1 MELLQ
6 TSPVPTEWSFEDPKV
21 VLNSSVYPPVPVQ
34 NSTTTEPTV
43 PVPDVTEKES
53 DTSSVTTVPAA
64 DSLPKN
70 SETETVSSDRRYPS
84 RERRFELWVKVVL
97 DQVNGGRIIPMG
109 QGGC

>member
-1 MELLQ
+1 M
-6 TSPVPTEWSFEDPKV
+6 PTEWSFEDPEV

-53 DTSSVTTVPAA
+53 DTSSVTSVPAA

-70 SETETVSSDRRYPS
+70 PETDVSSDCWSEPYE
-84 RERRFELWVKVVL
+84 REAV
-97 DQVNGGRIIPMG
+97 
-109 QGGC
+109 